1 MARKGVSPVLA
12 SLLLVV
18 IAAAAAVITYIW
30 ISSYLGSAGRGIEA
44 PQFRELLKVEGVRVE
59 GGSVVVTVRNI
70 GSAKATLRAA
80 YVMKGDVA
88 VMSETLNVELEPGQA
103 VDVKV
108 SAQIPPGSY
117 TVKIVTATG
126 VEAIA
131 TLPLSGAAQQPAQLE
146 ATLTVSVEPP
156 EGGTTDPLPGE
167 YRVAVGSAVTVR
179 AEPNPG
185 YAFSKWL
192 LNGSDYSTSQ
202 EVTVTVRG
210 PTSLTAVFSKLQPRF
225 AITSWNQTIT
235 GPAGSK
241 QRFVAEIENVG
252 SANGTVEVRVLDSAG
267 ALVNSTQI
275 ALQPGQQG
283 TAEMLLTLPS
293 TAGTYTWTV
302 EAFNTATGSVDDR
315 KSFTVTVLQATELVR
330 NSDFSEGSA
339 YWTLEDPWRVD
350 PQQYARAQVKTN
362 RDFEASI
369 YQDEEIPA
377 GTTSLTLSFS
387 YYLAADPPG
396 QVNQLTLKAYLLSG
410 GNVVWESSTIQWD
423 GSRTPVWKQF
433 TQTFTVS
440 VTGRVTLRITLTADV
455 KEVGSPASIDA
466 GLDNVSLVASAF
478 P

>member
-12 SLLLVV
+12 SLLLVA
-18 IAAAAAVITYIW
+18 IAAAAAIATYVW
-30 ISSYLGSAGRGIEA
+30 VSSYLGSAGRGAEA
-44 PQFRELLKVEGVRVE
+44 PQLRELLKVEGVRVE

-80 YVMKGDVA
+80 YLMKEGVA
-88 VMSETLNVELEPGQA
+88 AASETLNVELEPGQA

-108 SAQIPPGSY
+108 SAQVPPGSY

-131 TLPLSGAAQQPAQLE
+131 PLPLSEAAQQPAQPE

-156 EGGTTDPLPGE
+156 EGGTTSPPPGE
-167 YRVAVGSAVTVR
+167 YRVAAGSAVTVR

-192 LNGSDYSTSQ
+192 LNGSVYSTSQ

-210 PTSLTAVFSKLQPRF
+210 PTSLTAVFS
-225 AITSWNQTIT
+225 
-235 GPAGSK
+235 
-241 QRFVAEIENVG
+241 
-252 SANGTVEVRVLDSAG
+252 
-267 ALVNSTQI
+267 
-275 ALQPGQQG
+275 
-283 TAEMLLTLPS
+283 M
-293 TAGTYTWTV
+293 
-302 EAFNTATGSVDDR
+302 
-315 KSFTVTVLQATELVR
+315 LQATELVR
-330 NSDFSEGSA
+330 NGDFSEGSA

-369 YQDEEIPA
+369 YQDVEIPA

-387 YYLAADPPG
+387 YYLAAHPPG
-396 QVNQLTLKAYLLSG
+396 QVEKGGLTLKAYLLSG

-423 GSRTPVWKQF
+423 GRETPVWKQF

-440 VTGRVTLRITLTADV
+440 VTGTVTLRITLTADV
-455 KEVGSPASIDA
+455 REVGTPATIDA
-466 GLDNVSLVASAF
+466 GLDNISLVASA
-478 P
+478 PP

>member
-1 MARKGVSPVLA
+1 MRA
-12 SLLLVV
+12 
-18 IAAAAAVITYIW
+18 
-30 ISSYLGSAGRGIEA
+30 
-44 PQFRELLKVEGVRVE
+44 E

-70 GSAKATLRAA
+70 GNAKATLRAA
-80 YVMKGDVA
+80 YLMKEGVA
-88 VMSETLNVELEPGQA
+88 VASETLNVELEPGQA

-108 SAQIPPGSY
+108 NAQVPPGSY

-131 TLPLSGAAQQPAQLE
+131 PLPLSGAAQQPAQPE
-146 ATLTVSVEPP
+146 ATLTVSAEPP
-156 EGGTTDPLPGE
+156 EGGTTSPPPGE
-167 YRVAVGSAVTVR
+167 YRVAAGSAVTVR

-225 AITSWNQTIT
+225 TITSWNQTIT

-241 QRFVAEIENVG
+241 QRFVAEIENMG

-275 ALQPGQQG
+275 ALQPGQRG
-283 TAEMLLTLPS
+283 TAEILLTLPS

-315 KSFTVTVLQATELVR
+315 KSFTVIALQATELVR
-330 NSDFSEGSA
+330 NGDFSNGSA
-339 YWTLEDPWRVD
+339 YWTLEKPWNVT
-350 PQQYARAQVKTN
+350 QQYARAQVSTN
-362 RDFEASI
+362 TGFAASI
-369 YQDEEIPA
+369 YQDVEIPA
-377 GTTSLTLSFS
+377 GATSLTLNFS
-387 YYLAADPPG
+387 YYLAAHPPG

-410 GNVVWESSTIQWD
+410 GNVVWESNPIQWD

-440 VTGRVTLRITLTADV
+440 VTGRVTLKITLTADV
-455 KEVGSPASIDA
+455 KEVGSPATIDA
-466 GLDNVSLVASAF
+466 GLDNISLVASA
-478 P
+478 PP

>member
-18 IAAAAAVITYIW
+18 IVVAAAIATYLW
-30 ISSYLGSAGRGIEA
+30 VSSYIGSARRGVEA
-44 PQFRELLKVEGVRVE
+44 PQFRELLKVEGVRAE

-70 GSAKATLRAA
+70 GNAKATLRAA

-88 VMSETLNVELEPGQA
+88 VASETLNVELEPGQA
-103 VDVKV
+103 AEVRV
-108 SAQIPPGSY
+108 SAQVPPGSY

-126 VEAIA
+126 VETTAP
-131 TLPLSGAAQQPAQLE
+131 LPLSGAAQQPAQPKV
-146 ATLTVSVEPP
+146 TLTVSVEPP
-156 EGGTTDPLPGE
+156 EGGTTNPSPGE
-167 YRVAVGSAVTVR
+167 YGVAAGSAVTVR

-202 EVTVTVRG
+202 EVNVTVRG

-225 AITSWNQTIT
+225 TITYWNQTIT

-252 SANGTVEVRVLDSAG
+252 SANGTVEVRVLDSTG

-275 ALQPGQQG
+275 VLQPGQRG

-293 TAGTYTWTV
+293 TAGTYTWIV
-302 EAFNTATGSVDDR
+302 EAFNTATESVDDR

-330 NSDFSEGSA
+330 NGDFSEGSA
-339 YWTLEDPWRVD
+339 YWTLEDPWSVA
-350 PQQYARAQVKTN
+350 QQYARAYVETN
-362 RDFEASI
+362 KNFTASI
-369 YQDEEIPA
+369 YQDVEIPA

-387 YYLAADPPG
+387 YYLAAHPPG

-433 TQTFTVS
+433 AQTFTVS

-455 KEVGSPASIDA
+455 KRVGLPASIDA
-466 GLDNVSLVASAF
+466 GLDNISLVASA
-478 P
+478 PP